1 MSDYQSFYPP
11 PKQQYGGYPIQE
23 QPQRIQSYPPALPSA
38 HFFNPNQEI
47 QFAAEQDIYK
57 QNHYKRTK
65 RVKLLEG
72 NFVIECPVPSKLLS
86 IVPEQDDK
94 EFTHMRYTA
103 CTCDPDNFRE
113 NKYTLR
119 QVLYEKSRQTE
130 LFIAITMYN
139 ENEVLFA
146 RTFHSVVK
154 NIVHLCSRDRSRIWG
169 KDGWKKVVVCIISD
183 GRKEIDQHVL
193 AYLAVIGVYQDGI
206 AKNKVNDKDVTAHIY
221 EYTTQIS
228 INPEIQVKDADEGI
242 VPIQVIFCLKE
253 KQAKKINS
261 HRWFFNAFGP
271 ILNPNVCVL
280 LDAGTK
286 PGSNSIYHLW
296 KAFDLNVN
304 IAGACGEIVA
314 MKGKGSVNL
323 MNPIVAAQNY
333 EYKMSNIL
341 DKPLESIFGYITVLP
356 GAFSAY
362 RYTALQND
370 HNGKGPLASYFLGEF
385 QRGRDADIFT
395 ANMYLAEDRILCFE
409 LVVKRNNSWVLH
421 YVKSSYAETDVPDT
435 IHEFIS
441 QRRRWLNGSFFT
453 GVYAICHTFSIW
465 RSNHNFLRKIFLHIE
480 MVYQAISLIFS
491 WFALGNFFLTF
502 YILSK
507 SLTQPDVAEGHWD
520 VKTGKTIFGILQYV
534 YLTILLVQLLLAMGN
549 RPRDSRWTYIFSIT
563 FYAGLMIYLLLATG
577 WITYKGVSQEIIG
590 KHFSINSFINTKT
603 TLWNIFLSIASTYGI
618 YIIAS
623 LLFLEPWHLLSSSVQ
638 YLLLIPFYI
647 NVLHVYAFCN
657 IHDVSWGTRDD
668 TSMEHDLGVI
678 KTTEKGEV
686 ELEISVEQEDINTA
700 YEEAKIKLMRHTEV
714 KRQLK
719 PDKYKSF
726 RTRIVFFWLFS
737 NAILAIGIINGDE
750 SLNIIPLSSQER
762 YNYYMLA
769 VFWSMTGLSVF
780 RFIGSCMFLLFR
792 LFTD

>member
-1 MSDYQSFYPP
+1 
-11 PKQQYGGYPIQE
+11 
-23 QPQRIQSYPPALPSA
+23 
-38 HFFNPNQEI
+38 
-47 QFAAEQDIYK
+47 
-57 QNHYKRTK
+57 
-65 RVKLLEG
+65 
-72 NFVIECPVPSKLLS
+72 
-86 IVPEQDDK
+86 
-94 EFTHMRYTA
+94 
-103 CTCDPDNFRE
+103 
-113 NKYTLR
+113 
-119 QVLYEKSRQTE
+119 
-130 LFIAITMYN
+130 MYAVS

-480 MVYQAISLIFS
+480 M
-491 WFALGNFFLTF
+491 GNFFLTF

-520 VKTGKTIFGILQYV
+520 VKT
-534 YLTILLVQLLLAMGN
+534 
-549 RPRDSRWTYIFSIT
+549 
-563 FYAGLMIYLLLATG
+563 
-577 WITYKGVSQEIIG
+577 
-590 KHFSINSFINTKT
+590 
-603 TLWNIFLSIASTYGI
+603 
-618 YIIAS
+618 AS

>member
-1 MSDYQSFYPP
+1 MSNYQSFRPP
-11 PKQQYGGYPIQE
+11 PEQQYDGYPIQE
-23 QPQRIQSYPPALPSA
+23 QSQRIQSYPPALPNE
-38 HFFNPNQEI
+38 HFLNLNQET
-47 QFAAEQDIYK
+47 QFAAEQGNRYK
-57 QNHYKRTK
+57 KTK
-65 RVKLLEG
+65 RIKLSEG
-72 NFVIECPVPSKLLS
+72 NFIIECPVPSKLLS
-86 IVPEQDDK
+86 IVPKQDDK

-119 QVLYEKSRQTE
+119 QQFYEESRKTE

-154 NIVHLCSRDRSRIWG
+154 NIVQLCSRGQRTRTWG
-169 KDGWKKVVVCIISD
+169 KDGWKKVVICIVSD
-183 GRKEIDQHVL
+183 GRKEINQNVL

-228 INPEIQVKDADEGI
+228 ISSEIQLKDASEGI

-271 ILNPNVCVL
+271 ILNPNVCIL
-280 LDAGTK
+280 LDVGTK
-286 PGSNSIYHLW
+286 PGNNSIYHLW
-296 KAFDLNVN
+296 KAFDLNLN

-314 MKGKGSVNL
+314 MKGNRGVNL
-323 MNPIVAAQNY
+323 INPIVAAQNF

-362 RYTALQND
+362 RYKALQNNHD
-370 HNGKGPLASYFLGEF
+370 GKGPLASYFLGEF
-385 QRGRDADIFT
+385 QRGDADIFT

-409 LVVKRNNSWVLH
+409 LVVKRNDSWVLH

-441 QRRRWLNGSFFT
+441 QRRRWLNGSFFA

-465 RSNHNFLRKIFLHIE
+465 RSSHNFLRKILLHIE
-480 MVYQAISLIFS
+480 MVYQAFNLIFS

-502 YILSK
+502 YIISK
-507 SLTQPDVAEGHWD
+507 SLTQPDVAEGLWD
-520 VKTGKTIFGILQYV
+520 VKIGKIIFEILQYV
-534 YLTILLVQLLLAMGN
+534 YLSTLLVQLLLAMGN
-549 RPRDSRWTYIFSIT
+549 RPRDSKATYIFSIT
-563 FYAGLMIYLLLATG
+563 FYAGLMLYLLLATG
-577 WITYKGVSQEIIG
+577 WIAYKGVSQDIMK
-590 KHFSINSFINTKT
+590 KHFDINGFISNKL
-603 TLWNIFLSIASTYGI
+603 TLWNIILSIASTYGI
-618 YIIAS
+618 YIISS
-623 LLFLEPWHLLSSSVQ
+623 LLFLEPWHLLTSSMQ

-647 NVLHVYAFCN
+647 NILHVYAFCN
-657 IHDVSWGTRDD
+657 IHDVSWGTKDG
-668 TSMEHDLGVI
+668 TPVEHDLGMI
-678 KTTEKGEV
+678 KATEKGEV
-686 ELEISVEQEDINTA
+686 EVELSDEQEDINTA
-700 YEEAKIKLMRHTEV
+700 YEAAKHKLMHHKED

-726 RTRIVFFWLFS
+726 RTRLVFFWLFS
-737 NAILAIGIINGDE
+737 NAILVIGITNGDE
-750 SLNIIPLSSQER
+750 ALNFVPLSPQER
-762 YNYYMLA
+762 CNYYMLA
-769 VFWSMTGLSVF
+769 VFWFMTGISVF
-780 RFIGSCMFLLFR
+780 RFIGSFMFLLFR